1 MLSQDWVDICASI
14 CFSRHGRQIWR
25 AEGWE
30 QEEVM
35 GQLTV
40 RVGALSSQISHAG
53 LSPASL
59 SDCGLSL
66 VLSVN
71 ATFSNTSQINERS
84 QNFTTD
90 FRVTLAR
97 ATLFSVQSYQER
109 KHGQRGIRGD
119 RSGGLLG
126 NKTLLER
133 RRRDQK
139 HQNCPALCKRRAHT
153 YTNSRS
159 R

>member
-66 VLSVN
+66 ALSVN
-71 ATFSNTSQINERS
+71 VTFSNTPQINEHS
-84 QNFTTD
+84 QRFTTD

-97 ATLFSVQSYQER
+97 ATPSSVQGYEER
-109 KHGQRGIRGD
+109 KHGQRD
-119 RSGGLLG
+119 R
-126 NKTLLER
+126 
-133 RRRDQK
+133 K
-139 HQNCPALCKRRAHT
+139 HQNCPALCKRRAHIQIPAPGNT
-153 YTNSRS
+153 SSYQHVETVSWSTLNHH
-159 R
+159 